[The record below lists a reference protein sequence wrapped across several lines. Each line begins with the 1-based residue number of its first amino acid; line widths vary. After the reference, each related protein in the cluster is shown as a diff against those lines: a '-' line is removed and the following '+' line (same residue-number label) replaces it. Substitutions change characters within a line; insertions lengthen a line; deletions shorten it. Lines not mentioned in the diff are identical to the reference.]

1 MVPAQAN
8 AEITPVTPNAQS
20 MTKSLLNW
28 IAEMPDRENERVLSG
43 AFGGYA
49 EREFS
54 LHEANRLYQQT
65 GKMPAI
71 YGGDYAALNRFDWQN
86 PLDAISTSIND
97 ELISYYDDGGLVQL
111 SVHFPNP
118 VYQNGNLNT
127 PISNEQYRRILND
140 NTPEGGRFNRML
152 DKVADGLREFEDQEI
167 PVLFRPLHE
176 GNSYSFWWSMSGSV
190 NEAERVTLYKQLYQK
205 IFHHLTV
212 NHDLTNLI
220 WVYSPGE
227 WKVTKR
233 RCIQAIAMSILSDLM
248 FIQMTDFSDV
258 WGYQEMLD
266 LGKPFAFA
274 EIGPQTPNGQF
285 NYQNVINSIR
295 THYPE
300 TTYFLAWNEMWSQL
314 KIKGHG
320 ICLMIRGCETVT
332 ESGKVST

>member
-1 MVPAQAN
+1 MKKSLLGMLVGASLLLMVPAQAN

-248 FIQMTDFSDV
+248 FIQMTIFPMYGVIRKCLISANRLHLQKSV
-258 WGYQEMLD
+258 RKRQMASLTIRMSLTPFVRTIPKRPISS
-266 LGKPFAFA
+266 LGMRCGA
-274 EIGPQTPNGQF
+274 
-285 NYQNVINSIR
+285 S
-295 THYPE
+295 
-300 TTYFLAWNEMWSQL
+300 
-314 KIKGHG
+314 
-320 ICLMIRGCETVT
+320 
-332 ESGKVST
+332 